1 MALAPRRAAVL
12 LTVIAAA
19 LAACAP
25 VDTRPPE
32 PPVAPAAPAAVPES
46 AEVAALRRY
55 YGEVQGTLLSR
66 GLLRTDTSAAD
77 APWGP
82 RQLAENFLRIA
93 LYDEFTA
100 TPVGY
105 VARETES
112 RLRRW
117 NAPVRVT
124 LRFGASVPAAKRATE
139 TARVASYLARLQRV
153 TGHPIALADG
163 PGNFVIA
170 YLNADE
176 LKSVGPAL
184 RATIPGMTPPEITA
198 FTRMDPTSYCQVS
211 AQADPVSGAYVRA
224 FAVIRSEHPDLMSLA
239 CLHEEVAQGLGLPN
253 DSPRARPSVFNDDQE
268 FALLT
273 PMDEAMLAMLYD
285 PRLRLGMT
293 PDEARPIVEMLARD
307 RAGSDS

>member
-1 MALAPRRAAVL
+1 MAAAPRRAAQVL
-12 LTVIAAA
+12 PA
-19 LAACAP
+19 LALAVAACSPLPAP
-25 VDTRPPE
+25 QAPDTAP
-32 PPVAPAAPAAVPES
+32 APAARTES

-66 GLLRTDTSAAD
+66 GLLRTDSGSPD
-77 APWGP
+77 APWSA
-82 RQLAENFLRIA
+82 RQLSDNFLRIA
-93 LYDEFTA
+93 LYDEFAA
-100 TPVGY
+100 TPSGF

-117 NAPVRVT
+117 SAPVRVS
-124 LRFGASVPAAKRATE
+124 LRFGDSVPPERRATE
-139 TARVASYLARLQRV
+139 RARVASFLARMQAI
-153 TGHPIALADG
+153 TGHPIALTDG

-170 YLNADE
+170 YLDADE
-176 LKSVGPAL
+176 LRDVGPML
-184 RATIPGMTPPEITA
+184 RATIPGLTAAELTA
-198 FTRMDPTSYCQVS
+198 FTRMDPTTYCQVS
-211 AQADPVSGAYVRA
+211 AMSGSVSSTYERA

-285 PRLRLGMT
+285 PRLQPGMT
-293 PDEARPIVEMLARD
+293 AESARPVVEMLARE
-307 RAGSDS
+307 RRRGET